1 MTNPQTSGQTPI
13 DIGSRLEL
21 MVDDY
26 LIARMSGGAELRLNK
41 PVPQEVVLVTDKPW
55 EGNACGHF
63 TIFQDGDIFRMYY
76 RGLHFVLTE
85 GTLETRRPQV
95 FCYAQSNDGIHWI
108 RPELGLVEYD
118 GSKKNNIILNSEDS
132 SFPITNF
139 VPFKDANPDA
149 TPDAKYKAWAVG
161 SNPRKGHS
169 PNVPDG
175 LHALKS
181 PDGIHW
187 TPMSEQPVIVDGL
200 LDSQNVAFWDTVRG
214 EYRDYHRNEFHID
227 KTGEEPYAAHKVRGE
242 GGEILRGSRYGRD
255 IRTATST
262 DFIHWSEPQYVNYTQ
277 GRTDELYTNAISPYF
292 RAPHIFLG
300 FPTRYI
306 HRGWSEAMNDLPE
319 LAHRQRRAN
328 VSERYGSALTDGMFM
343 SCRDGKTFKLWPESF
358 NRPGLRPQDNWVY
371 GDNFQNCGLV
381 TTKSAFNGAPDEISF
396 YVKEGYWRGES
407 ISLRRFT
414 LRIDGFVSVQAPL
427 SGGELITKPLIFA
440 GRKLGINFSASAAG
454 SIRVEILRDQMD
466 TPIEGFTL
474 DDCVEV
480 LGDDLE
486 RVVRWSGGTD
496 LSRLS
501 GIPVRLRFVLRD
513 ADLFAFRF
521 AD

>member
-1 MTNPQTSGQTPI
+1 
-13 DIGSRLEL
+13 
-21 MVDDY
+21 
-26 LIARMSGGAELRLNK
+26 
-41 PVPQEVVLVTDKPW
+41 
-55 EGNACGHF
+55 
-63 TIFQDGDIFRMYY
+63 
-76 RGLHFVLTE
+76 
-85 GTLETRRPQV
+85 
-95 FCYAQSNDGIHWI
+95 
-108 RPELGLVEYD
+108 
-118 GSKKNNIILNSEDS
+118 
-132 SFPITNF
+132 
-139 VPFKDANPDA
+139 
-149 TPDAKYKAWAVG
+149 
-161 SNPRKGHS
+161 
-169 PNVPDG
+169 
-175 LHALKS
+175 
-181 PDGIHW
+181 
-187 TPMSEQPVIVDGL
+187 
-200 LDSQNVAFWDTVRG
+200 
-214 EYRDYHRNEFHID
+214 
-227 KTGEEPYAAHKVRGE
+227 
-242 GGEILRGSRYGRD
+242 
-255 IRTATST
+255 
-262 DFIHWSEPQYVNYTQ
+262 
-277 GRTDELYTNAISPYF
+277 
-292 RAPHIFLG
+292 
-300 FPTRYI
+300 
-306 HRGWSEAMNDLPE
+306 MNDLPE

-381 TTKSAFNGAPDEISF
+381 TTKSAFDGAPDEISF

-440 GRKLGINFSASAAG
+440 GRKLGINFSASVAG
-454 SIRVEILRDQMD
+454 SIRAEILRDQMD

-496 LSRLS
+496 LSRLA

-513 ADLFAFRF
+513 ADLFSFRF